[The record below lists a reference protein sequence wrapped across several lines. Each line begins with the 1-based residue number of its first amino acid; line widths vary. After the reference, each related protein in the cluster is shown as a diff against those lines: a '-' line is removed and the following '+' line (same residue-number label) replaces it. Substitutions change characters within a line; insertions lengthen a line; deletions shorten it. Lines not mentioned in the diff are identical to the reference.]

1 MEITIDPKNRR
12 YLTSKVRSGQ
22 FKSASEVVKYALN
35 RLKRDERDLAALK
48 REIQKGI
55 DSLERGEATPWDV
68 EEAKARLLRRYR
80 RHRSKG

>member
-1 MEITIDPKNRR
+1 VEIVIDARNRR
-12 YLTSKVRSGQ
+12 YAASKVHSGQ
-22 FKSASEVVKYALN
+22 FKSPSDVVKYALN
-35 RLKRDERDLAALK
+35 RLKRDERDLATLK

-68 EEAKARLLRRYR
+68 EEAKAKLLRRYR